1 MSNLP
6 SDWGSYTRT
15 CSKCGA
21 RYHES
26 GTEQCDCEP
35 CEAPKCWEL
44 VPPDDY
50 EEQDSLCA
58 AHFEQKL
65 EDEDVETE
73 FTVMTMDED
82 GVMTTTGGIG
92 VVYEILKRAVGK

>member
-6 SDWGSYTRT
+6 SDWGSYSRM

-35 CEAPKCWEL
+35 CKECTEL
-44 VPPDDY
+44 VPPDEY
-50 EEQDSLCA
+50 VEQDGLCKP
-58 AHFEQKL
+58 HFEQKL
-65 EDEDVETE
+65 EDE

>member
-6 SDWGSYTRT
+6 SDWGSYSRT

-58 AHFEQKL
+58 GHFEQKL
-65 EDEDVETE
+65 EDEDVEPE
-73 FTVMTMDED
+73 CDFCNDHGFINICEE
-82 GVMTTTGGIG
+82 IG
-92 VVYEILKRAVGK
+92 PRVDCPRCISA